1 MPKNTYLSVVIPA
14 FNEVSRLPGTLRE
27 VGEYLA
33 GQPYDSEVLV
43 VDDGS
48 TDGTADAVRN
58 RSAVS
63 SVQLLQ
69 HQDGANHGKGAAVR
83 LGMMQAR
90 GAFRL
95 TMDADNSTAL
105 DQIIGLWPWFD
116 QGYDIA
122 IGSRRAPGARIEV
135 HQPWI
140 KEWAGHLGNV
150 LIRALVVPGIAD
162 TQAGFKMFTSRAAQA
177 VFPRQTIDRW
187 GFDIEILAIAR
198 QLGYLIREVPIV
210 WHNTPG
216 SKVRMGSYLN
226 VLADVWRIRRNIKS
240 GSYLRLM

>member
-1 MPKNTYLSVVIPA
+1 MPKSTYLSVVIPA
-14 FNEVSRLPGTLRE
+14 YNEASRLPGTLRE
-27 VGEYLA
+27 VGDYLA

-48 TDGTADAVRN
+48 ADGTADAVRDC
-58 RSAVS
+58 STACP
-63 SVQLLQ
+63 VQMIQ

-105 DQIIGLWPWFD
+105 HQIIGLWPWFD

-122 IGSRRAPGARIEV
+122 IGSRRAPGARIEI
-135 HQPWI
+135 HQTWI
-140 KEWAGHLGNV
+140 KEWAGQLGNFA
-150 LIRALVVPGIAD
+150 IRALVVPGIAD
-162 TQAGFKMFTSRAAQA
+162 TQAGFKMFTGRAAQA
-177 VFPRQTIDRW
+177 IFPRQTVDRW

-210 WHNTPG
+210 WNNTPG
-216 SKVRMGSYLN
+216 SKVRMGSYFN
-226 VLADVWRIRRNIKS
+226 VLADVWRIRRNVKS
-240 GSYLRLM
+240 GIYLRLT